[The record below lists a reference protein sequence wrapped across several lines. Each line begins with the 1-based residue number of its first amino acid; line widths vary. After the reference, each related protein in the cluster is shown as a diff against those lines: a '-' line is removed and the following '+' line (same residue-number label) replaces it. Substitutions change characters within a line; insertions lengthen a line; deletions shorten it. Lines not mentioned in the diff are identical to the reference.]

1 MSSPVL
7 DCGSQEALEI
17 LKSSNQE
24 LKKLVGSQAPDTQ
37 YMQDFSFSQKA
48 MLAAQD
54 HVASAENLDFSP
66 GTL

>member
-1 MSSPVL
+1 MSSPVT
-7 DCGSQEALEI
+7 DCGSEEALEI

-24 LKKLVGSQAPDTQ
+24 LKKLVDSQAPDRR
-37 YMQDFSFSQKA
+37 YMQDFSLSQKA

-54 HVASAENLDFSP
+54 RAVRAENRDISP